1 MRNILGLNKKTD
13 NYVKQYTVNS
23 RIYLICSIQAQKHL
37 ADLHQEVNNNNL
49 ENNFYCWVPLD
60 YDVC

>member
-49 ENNFYCWVPLD
+49 ENNFYG
-60 YDVC
+60 